1 MDGEAE
7 GGVAFNEA
15 EETIVG
21 IAEALLEDGVEV
33 TGGLMGVNDE
43 GEVELRVWLGRRTHK
58 PSYRER

>member
-1 MDGEAE
+1 M
-7 GGVAFNEA
+7 AFNEA